1 MALTPDPRWRVPAR
15 TWQEVI
21 DRYVHFRRVKGWK
34 GRTHAADG
42 TINPNRLPKSVA
54 ERLRRTIWARVSPLL
69 EQGSL
74 PDSAFPLRQQAIDIL
89 LRRASCVERRFDR
102 APRWL
107 QHLWRAL
114 ILNRDGYT
122 CRYCGRT
129 AWGTHRDLGAT
140 VRFELDH
147 RRAKAHL
154 GSSCDDFDIANIRLA
169 CRSCNVV
176 KGQMTR
182 QQFFKEARSLAS
194 AFASLRPALGSVGQQ
209 GRSNFAV
216 HRTGARVARSGR

>member
-1 MALTPDPRWRVPAR
+1 MALIPDPRWLLPAK
-15 TWQEVI
+15 TWQEVV
-21 DRYVHFRRVKGWK
+21 DRYVHFRRVKAWK
-34 GRTHAADG
+34 GRSHAEDG
-42 TINPNRLPKSVA
+42 SLNRNRLSKDAA
-54 ERLRRTIWARVSPLL
+54 EALRRRIWKQVSPLL
-69 EQGSL
+69 QKLAS
-74 PDSAFPLRQQAIDIL
+74 PCPIKRRAVDVL
-89 LRRASCVERRFDR
+89 LQHASCVDRRYDR
-102 APRWL
+102 APGWL

-147 RRAKAHL
+147 RRAKARL

-169 CRSCNVV
+169 CRSRNVV